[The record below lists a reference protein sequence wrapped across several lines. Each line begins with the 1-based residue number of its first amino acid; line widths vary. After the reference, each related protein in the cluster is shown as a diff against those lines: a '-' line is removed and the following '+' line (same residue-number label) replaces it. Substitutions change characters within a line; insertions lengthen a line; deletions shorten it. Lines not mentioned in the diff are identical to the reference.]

1 MAIYSGSLKQAM
13 LSVALSLPLNVYAA
27 SDEDLRD
34 IREQIKQLKEIYEQ
48 RITQL
53 EQRLQLAEASRQ
65 ADSCGVHVH
74 TVDTGTITQ
83 HLHLQSRK

>member
-1 MAIYSGSLKQAM
+1 M
-13 LSVALSLPLNVYAA
+13 LCVALSMPLNVYAA

-34 IREQIKQLKEIYEQ
+34 IREQIKQLKDNYEQ

-53 EQRLQLAEASRQ
+53 EQRLQQAEASRQ

-74 TVDTGTITQ
+74 AVDTGTITQ
-83 HLHLQSRK
+83 HLH